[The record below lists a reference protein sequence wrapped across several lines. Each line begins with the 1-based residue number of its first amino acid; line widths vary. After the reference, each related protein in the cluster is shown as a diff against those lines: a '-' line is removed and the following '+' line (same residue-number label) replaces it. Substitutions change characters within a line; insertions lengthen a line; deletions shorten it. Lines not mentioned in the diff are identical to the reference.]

1 MCKHKI
7 RFDALNIRILQ
18 LQQVQEMLSKILLP
32 LDIIIDY
39 ITQKQSMI
47 TKQRK
52 EQKTKSK

>member
-7 RFDALNIRILQ
+7 RFNALNIHILQ
-18 LQQVQEMLSKILLP
+18 MQVQEMLSKILLQ
-32 LDIIIDY
+32 LDI
-39 ITQKQSMI
+39 QNI